1 MPLVA
6 PLDFTDV
13 ENLTCSEAKDVKSI
27 FSIAIL
33 LTILYNMGMMEALK
47 PYILSFIPLFV
58 AVDAIAN
65 IPIFLSLVEHSS
77 KPARKKIVLDAVVTA
92 TTVAII
98 FMFVGKWVFS
108 LLGITIQDF
117 QIAGGALLF
126 VISVRLLLPGAQKS
140 VLTSSHEKDMGVFP
154 LGTPL
159 ITGPAV
165 LTTTLMMM
173 NSYGTLVTLV
183 AVVLN
188 MFFVWITLVKADTI
202 MRVIGPHGTRAFSK
216 IMYILLAAIAVMM
229 IRHGITGAFLK

>member
-1 MPLVA
+1 M
-6 PLDFTDV
+6 
-13 ENLTCSEAKDVKSI
+13 
-27 FSIAIL
+27 
-33 LTILYNMGMMEALK
+33 MMELLR

-77 KPARKKIVLDAVVTA
+77 KLARKKIILDAVITA
-92 TTVAII
+92 TAVAII

-108 LLGITIQDF
+108 LLGITIPDF

-140 VLTSSHEKDMGVFP
+140 ALTSSQDKDMGVFP

-165 LTTTLMMM
+165 LTITLMMM
-173 NSYGTLVTLV
+173 NSFGTLATLV

-188 MFFVWITLVKADTI
+188 MFFVWITLVKANTI
-202 MRVIGPHGTRAFSK
+202 MKVIGPNGTRAFSK
-216 IMYILLAAIAVMM
+216 IMYILMAAIAVMM
-229 IRHGITGAFLK
+229 IRHGIIGAFLK

>member
-1 MPLVA
+1 
-6 PLDFTDV
+6 
-13 ENLTCSEAKDVKSI
+13 
-27 FSIAIL
+27 
-33 LTILYNMGMMEALK
+33 MMETLK

-77 KPARKKIVLDAVVTA
+77 KPARKRIVLDAVVTA
-92 TTVAII
+92 TAVAII
-98 FMFVGKWVFS
+98 FMFVGKLVFA
-108 LLGITIQDF
+108 LLGITIPDF

-126 VISVRLLLPGAQKS
+126 VISVRLLLPGVAKS
-140 VLTSSHEKDMGVFP
+140 ALTSCQDKDMGVFP

-188 MFFVWITLVKADTI
+188 MFFVWITLLKADMI
-202 MRVIGPHGTRAFSK
+202 MKVIGPNGTRAFSK

-229 IRHGITGAFLK
+229 IRHGIIGAFLK